1 MYKCKECGEVFPIPE
16 KTRPDAG
23 LMYYPGA
30 VTRYATPLVDMC
42 PECRSTDIT
51 QMGFIQPSISL
62 SN

>member
-1 MYKCKECGEVFPIPE
+1 MYKCNECEEIFEIPE

-30 VTRYATPLVDMC
+30 ITRYNVHLMDMC
-42 PECRSTDIT
+42 PVCRSTNIT
-51 QMGFIQPSISL
+51 QVGFTQPSISL